1 MDEFA
6 LIRLLNRPRGSGFGD
21 RPAFGVAV
29 GIGDDAAVLR
39 PTGGTELVATC
50 DMMVETV
57 DFRPDTMRFC
67 DIGYKAMTSNLSD
80 IAAMGAEPRWALVAL
95 GAPRTTDV
103 AALEQL
109 YDGLYECAGRY
120 GTAIVGGDTT
130 ATEAGLTVTVTV
142 IGEAAAGR
150 SVLRSGARPGDQVFV
165 TGPLGGSAAGLH
177 ALLKI
182 GQPAGPLE
190 TYPEELQPLVRAHRR
205 PEPRVDAARVL
216 ASLEPGVCSSLNDIS
231 DGLASEAWE
240 IAEASG
246 VRIVLDGSRIPMTEA
261 LKAYASKVGVDPL
274 DWALFGGEDF
284 ELVGTA
290 PAERAAELARAFEQ
304 AGLAVWWVGEATA
317 AHASGGSLEP
327 GVSLIRGG
335 NPPIPIAKKGY
346 NHFS

>member
-6 LIRLLNRPRGSGFGD
+6 LIRLLNRPRGSGRDD

-39 PTGGTELVATC
+39 PSGGTELVVTC

-57 DFRPDTMRFC
+57 DFRPDTMRYA
-67 DIGYKAMTSNLSD
+67 DIGYKAMASNLSD

-95 GAPRTTDV
+95 GTPRTTDV

-130 ATEAGLTVTVTV
+130 STEAGLTVNVTV

-150 SVLRSGARPGDQVFV
+150 SVLRSGARPGDKVFV

-177 ALLKI
+177 ALLRL

-190 TYPEELQPLVRAHRR
+190 AYPEELRPLVRAHRR
-205 PEPRVDAARVL
+205 PEPRIDAARVL

-246 VRIVLDGSRIPMTEA
+246 VRIVLDGGRIPMPEA

-290 PAERAAELARAFEQ
+290 PADRAAELTRAFRE
-304 AGLAVWWVGEATA
+304 AGLAVWWVGEATEA
-317 AHASGGSLEP
+317 KRAGDSPEP
-327 GVSLIRGG
+327 RVSLIRDGS
-335 NPPIPIAKKGY
+335 PPVPIARKGY
-346 NHFS
+346 NHFA